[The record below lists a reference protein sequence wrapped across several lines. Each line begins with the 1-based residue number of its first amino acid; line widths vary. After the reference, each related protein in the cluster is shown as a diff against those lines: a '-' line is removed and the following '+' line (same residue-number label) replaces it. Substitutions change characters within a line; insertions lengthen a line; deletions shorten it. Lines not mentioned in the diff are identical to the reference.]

1 MNFSRLRSNCAFLLL
16 AAAPVHATP
25 SDGAQPGDETAVK
38 LEAYVVTGSN
48 IPTAADATIVPVS
61 VVGRQEME
69 QTGLN
74 SNLLE
79 LLRKDLPSI
88 AGRSNTGNTNAN
100 NTNQVT
106 AGGSQLAIR
115 NLDTLILING
125 RRLATSSVNGIGGKN
140 FVDINEIPV
149 AAIERIE
156 VLADGASATY
166 GSDAIGGVINLILK
180 SDYQGAEFGGRY
192 AVASS
197 AGHYAERSAYVTAG
211 AGGSGL
217 NVTVS
222 GSWSKTDPLYQS
234 QRPFSQNFTGKT
246 TVFPGVAGGAY
257 LNPNYNS
264 PRQNAP
270 VGSAATAPN
279 LAALIANGTY
289 LAATDPTLAPGI
301 AYRFNA
307 APYQTILLSQD
318 QRAAVVAG
326 TADLI
331 GRKLTWFGDYLH
343 SLTQSQNQTF
353 LARSQITTVSVP
365 AGAPFNP
372 LTAAFPGV
380 VFGDL
385 NEPLRFHNHALGDR
399 VTAGFKGIPLEH
411 WSWEA
416 AMTYD
421 RNDLIQQ
428 LKGLPY
434 LPNLTRAIAGGYDA
448 NGNPVAG
455 GGYSRVLSGF
465 SETGTNYVIQPA
477 LDPFARTPAIN
488 PASLSNVIG
497 TEVIHSASSLLS
509 YDAKIVGE
517 PVALPG
523 GRLGFAIGASE
534 RKEKLSSVPDEDG
547 TNTGPGNHRWG
558 GSGTYFDP
566 FSASRTV
573 QGYFVETRVPLTG
586 PDWHLPAAHA
596 LDLSLAGRIEHYS
609 DSGTS
614 RVPKVGVRWQP
625 VDEQVTIRFNYSKAF
640 TAPTLY
646 ALFGPTTTSKTA
658 STLLATALNNP
669 AFNGLVANSQSN
681 NNPNLKP
688 TQAWSRS
695 FGMVVSPKYIPGL
708 TISADYVDVFQKG
721 FFSTVGGTSIIQS
734 VDKYG
739 TASPFL
745 GNFAFNNYPG
755 SPGATAVT
763 GAGQITQYLLG
774 GGNSLN
780 MYTQDHMIN
789 LSGVHV
795 QAVDLALNYETIK
808 TGAGRFAFSSSAELF
823 PAFNFK
829 ALPDQPYYQYS
840 GYATN
845 GGTGQQGTVPKYR
858 VYSTLVW
865 YYRSWD
871 TTLGNTYIPAV
882 TDVGA
887 GGDVLK
893 NSTILKPRPV
903 DRYVTWDLA
912 LGYTFDRSRGRA
924 PFSTWRKV
932 RIAVG
937 VNNAFNRMPPAAPQ
951 AYTDNTVD
959 VSTYSAV
966 GRLYFVSGSVK
977 F

>member
-1 MNFSRLRSNCAFLLL
+1 MAVRADPPASS
-16 AAAPVHATP
+16 AADGDTP
-25 SDGAQPGDETAVK
+25 VK
-38 LEAYVVTGSN
+38 LQEYVVTGSN
-48 IPTAADATIVPVS
+48 IPTAADATTVPVS
-61 VVGRQEME
+61 IVGRQEME

-115 NLDTLILING
+115 NLDTLVLING

-166 GSDAIGGVINLILK
+166 GSDAIGGVINIILK
-180 SDYQGAEFGGRY
+180 SDFQGAEFGGRY
-192 AVASS
+192 AIASS
-197 AGHYAERSAYVTAG
+197 AGQYSERSAYVTAG
-211 AGGSGL
+211 AGNGAVNL
-217 NVTVS
+217 TVS

-246 TVFPGVAGGAY
+246 TVFPGVAGGDF
-257 LNPNYNS
+257 LNPAYNS
-264 PRQNAP
+264 PKQNTP
-270 VGSAATAPN
+270 VGTAATATS
-279 LAALIANGTY
+279 LAALVANGTY
-289 LAATDPTLAPGI
+289 LAPTNPAIAPGI
-301 AYRFNA
+301 AYQFNA
-307 APYQTILLSQD
+307 APYQTILLAQD
-318 QRAAVVAG
+318 QRAAVLDG
-326 TADLI
+326 SADLI
-331 GRKLTWFGDYLH
+331 GRKLTLFGDYLH
-343 SLTQSQNQTF
+343 SLTKSQNQTF
-353 LARSQITTVSVP
+353 LARSQITTVTVP
-365 AGAPFNP
+365 AGAASNP
-372 LTAAFPGV
+372 LVTAFPGV

-385 NEPLRFHNHALGDR
+385 NEPLRFSNRALGDR
-399 VTAGFKGIPLEH
+399 VTAGLKGVPLEH
-411 WSWEA
+411 WNWET

-421 RNDLIQQ
+421 RNALEQQ

-455 GGYSRVLSGF
+455 GTYSRVLSGF
-465 SETGTNYVIQPA
+465 SESGNTYVIQPA

-488 PASLSNVIG
+488 PASLANVIG
-497 TEVIHSASSLLS
+497 TEIIQSRSTLLS
-509 YDAKIVGE
+509 YDAKVVGE
-517 PVALPG
+517 PVELPG
-523 GRLGFAIGASE
+523 GRLGFALGASE
-534 RKEKLSSVPDEDG
+534 RKETLSSVPDEDG

-573 QGYFVETRVPLTG
+573 QGYFAETRVPLTG
-586 PDWHLPAAHA
+586 PGWQLPGAHA
-596 LDLSLAGRIEHYS
+596 LDLSLAGRLEHYS

-614 RVPKVGVRWQP
+614 RVPKIGVRWQP
-625 VDEQVTIRFNYSKAF
+625 LDDQVTFRFNYSKAF

-669 AFNGLVANSQSN
+669 AFNGLVANSESN

-688 TQAWSRS
+688 TVAWSRS
-695 FGMVVSPKYIPGL
+695 FGAVVSPKYIPGL
-708 TISADYVDVFQKG
+708 TLSADYVDVFQKG

-763 GAGQITQYLLG
+763 GPGQITQYLLN

-780 MYTQDHMIN
+780 MFTQDHMIN

-795 QAVDLALNYETIK
+795 QAVDLALNYETVK
-808 TGAGRFAFSSSAELF
+808 TGAGRFAFSSTAELF

-829 ALPDQPYYQYS
+829 ALPDQPYYQYA

-845 GGTGQQGTVPKYR
+845 GGTGQQGTLPKYR
-858 VYSTLVW
+858 IYSTLIW
-865 YYRSWD
+865 YYGSWD
-871 TTLGNTYIPAV
+871 TTVGSTYIPAV

-887 GGDVLK
+887 GGDVFK
-893 NSTILKPRPV
+893 NSTVLKPLPV
-903 DRYVTWDLA
+903 DRYITTDLA
-912 LGYTFDRSRGRA
+912 LGYTFNRSKGRK
-924 PFSTWRKV
+924 PLSTWREV
-932 RIAVG
+932 RVAVG
-937 VNNAFNRMPPAAPQ
+937 VNNVFNRMPPAAPQ
-951 AYTDNTVD
+951 AYTDNNVD
-959 VSTYSAV
+959 VSTYSAI
-966 GRLYFVSGSVK
+966 GRLYFVSGRLK